1 LGTLLRSIVDSSP
14 RLSPYFSTKF
24 VALSLICTVTGSLID
39 FGTSRGMTMRTLIG
53 AVAGAMAVV
62 AMLVSYDLGSRRA
75 LNRDLMTPTTQMMMG
90 PDGVARPYLVQ
101 AGQGGQSAYGQPL
114 AGQPYGWSPYTA
126 MAPTAIAPY
135 AYSGYPQAGYAPPQ
149 AQPQYVTERV
159 VAERPVVRRVSTQR
173 TASEVAPRRTWQ
185 KSALLIGGSAGAG
198 AGVGALMGGK
208 KGALAGAAIGGG
220 AAAIFD
226 QVKRR

>member
-1 LGTLLRSIVDSSP
+1 
-14 RLSPYFSTKF
+14 
-24 VALSLICTVTGSLID
+24 
-39 FGTSRGMTMRTLIG
+39 MRTLFG
-53 AVAGAMAVV
+53 AVAGALAVGAV
-62 AMLVSYDLGSRRA
+62 LVSYDLGERRTFAREA
-75 LNRDLMTPTTQMMMG
+75 LPAAQMVVG

-101 AGQGGQSAYGQPL
+101 AGQGAFGPPQ

-126 MAPTAIAPY
+126 MAPAAVVPYAQNGFQQAPY
-135 AYSGYPQAGYAPPQ
+135 AP

-159 VAERPVVRRVSTQR
+159 VTERPVVRRASTQR
-173 TASEVAPRRTWQ
+173 VVTDAKPRRTWQ

-198 AGVGALMGGK
+198 AGLGALIGGK
-208 KGALAGAAIGGG
+208 KGALTGAAIGGG